1 MTEPRFGPH
10 KHAHVRCPE
19 CGTPTTW
26 DPLRVEPGPTCPVC
40 DWAGGGEA

>member
-1 MTEPRFGPH
+1 VNQHGIIGE
-10 KHAHVRCPE
+10 CPN

-40 DWAGGGEA
+40 AWDGDRA